1 MAQIEYEH
9 SFHIF
14 SAPGSV
20 PENFPQATTV
30 GQVDRHIFISI
41 LLNNI
46 FNPFFSG
53 IHMELHYSIRVTRTK
68 KSHTI
73 YAEQVCAALVESAR
87 VRGTGIAK
95 RSEEYIRKKIESGHA
110 IIALDQDDKMAGFCY
125 IESWGEAKNFV
136 ANSGL
141 IVLPEY
147 RQLGLGRKIKKAAF
161 RLSRQKFPE
170 AKLFGITTSPAVM
183 KINAQ
188 LGYHAVAL
196 SQLTDDDSFWAG
208 CQSCTNYDILQRTKR
223 RHCLCTA
230 MLFDPE
236 RITQIKEETETL
248 AS

>member
-1 MAQIEYEH
+1 
-9 SFHIF
+9 
-14 SAPGSV
+14 
-20 PENFPQATTV
+20 
-30 GQVDRHIFISI
+30 
-41 LLNNI
+41 
-46 FNPFFSG
+46 
-53 IHMELHYSIRVTRTK
+53 MELQYSIRVTTTK
-68 KSHTI
+68 KAHSI
-73 YAEQVCAALVESAR
+73 YATQICAALVESAR

-95 RSEEYIRKKIESGHA
+95 RSEEYIRKKIEQGHA
-110 IIALDQDDKMAGFCY
+110 IIAIDQDDKMAGFCY

-147 RQLGLGRKIKKAAF
+147 RQLGLGKKIKKAAF
-161 RLSRQKFPE
+161 RLSRRKFPD

-196 SQLTDDDSFWAG
+196 SQLTNDDSFWAG
-208 CQSCTNYDILQRTKR
+208 CQSCTNYDILQRTDR

-230 MLFDPE
+230 MLYDPE
-236 RITQIKEETETL
+236 RIAQIKEEAEIL